1 MHASIYE
8 SKEKKGDWGVEVSNS
23 AEVLVP
29 WINLDTIPNQEHTL
43 RDVLLL
49 LGFDV
54 IGTWSIRNKVSRAL
68 VRSVGT
74 TPREEEGEVTFLE

>member
-23 AEVLVP
+23 AEVIVP
-29 WINLDTIPNQEHTL
+29 WTNLDTIPNQDHTL

-68 VRSVGT
+68 VRSVGAPKT
-74 TPREEEGEVTFLE
+74 DEEGEVTFIE

>member
-8 SKEKKGDWGVEVSNS
+8 SKEKKGTWGVEISNS

-29 WINLDTIPNQEHTL
+29 WSSLEDVNQDHTI

-49 LGFDV
+49 MGFDV
-54 IGTWSIRNKVSRAL
+54 IGSWSIRNQVSRAQ
-68 VRSVGT
+68 VRSVAT
-74 TPREEEGEVTFLE
+74 NKADK